1 MNIEEYLLILLI
13 TLGFSIAVVFAKIS
27 LNRIRPER
35 FSMIYIS
42 GATLV
47 IFIEFVIFHLAGD
60 APVFLTDRITLVIIM
75 GGIFGAFAYLF
86 GYIGLRSVHAGI
98 SSTIFDLQGPL
109 ITFIGA
115 IVFAIYPGNYVILGL
130 FVAIFGLFLMGYK
143 RNDSGK
149 IKVTVPFIFLAF
161 SPLLWALEWISFD
174 SVSGPAPIFLTFL
187 LYFSILIIL
196 VFINAVTKPPLIS
209 PVRLR
214 VMAFIGGLF
223 SGIANGSYGIF
234 ITIYGSTL
242 TGIITLLSVPV
253 GLLLII
259 VFLHERYTRLEII
272 GILAIVAGLAISTL
286 L

>member
-130 FVAIFGLFLMGYK
+130 FVAIFG
-143 RNDSGK
+143 
-149 IKVTVPFIFLAF
+149 
-161 SPLLWALEWISFD
+161 
-174 SVSGPAPIFLTFL
+174 
-187 LYFSILIIL
+187 
-196 VFINAVTKPPLIS
+196 
-209 PVRLR
+209 
-214 VMAFIGGLF
+214 
-223 SGIANGSYGIF
+223 
-234 ITIYGSTL
+234 
-242 TGIITLLSVPV
+242 
-253 GLLLII
+253 
-259 VFLHERYTRLEII
+259 
-272 GILAIVAGLAISTL
+272 
-286 L
+286 

>member
-1 MNIEEYLLILLI
+1 MIIEEYLLILLI
-13 TLGFSIAVVFAKIS
+13 TLGFSIAVVFAKVS

-35 FSMIYIS
+35 FSMIYIA

-47 IFIEFVIFHLAGD
+47 IFIEFIIFHLAGG
-60 APVFLTDRITLVIIM
+60 APVFLTGRILFIIIL
-75 GGIFGAFAYLF
+75 GGLFGAFAYLF

-98 SSTIFDLQGPL
+98 SGTIFDLQGPF

-115 IVFAIYPGNYVILGL
+115 VVFAIYPGNFVILGL

-143 RNDSGK
+143 KNDSGK
-149 IKVTVPFIFLAF
+149 IKITLPFIFLAF

-174 SVSGPAPIFLTFL
+174 SVSQPAPIFLTFL
-187 LYFSILIIL
+187 LYLCILIVL
-196 VFINAVTKPPLIS
+196 VFMNAVTRPPVIS
-209 PVRLR
+209 SVRLR
-214 VMAFIGGLF
+214 VIAFTGGLF

-242 TGIITLLSVPV
+242 TGVITLLSVPV
-253 GLLLII
+253 GLLLVIAL
-259 VFLHERYTRLEII
+259 LHEKYTRLELI
-272 GILAIVAGLAISTL
+272 GIIAVGAGLAISTL